1 MTVFTLLWYPA
12 PSADWSTSPRGT
24 LFKES
29 PTSGAGGGGIVEH
42 TAAVLVNASVRPHK
56 DVISEVVIA
65 YDQRYTF

>member
-12 PSADWSTSPRGT
+12 PSADWSTSPRGM

-42 TAAVLVNASVRPHK
+42 TAAVLVKEGSLPHT
-56 DVISEVVIA
+56 DVMSEVVMA